1 MTEQT
6 TATPAPTESYTPAHL
21 SARAY
26 GPPVTRGRVVMYT
39 DHAGQEF
46 TAIVTSVHSENVVNL
61 VVFADR
67 RLDRGYGVILQ
78 AGTVWFGSM
87 IGFDHDRGP
96 GTWRWPERV

>member
-6 TATPAPTESYTPAHL
+6 TTLDLADSYTPAHL

-26 GPPVTRGRVVMYT
+26 GPPVTLGRVVIYT
-39 DHAGQEF
+39 DHGGREFPAVVAG
-46 TAIVTSVHSENVVNL
+46 VHSEDVVDL
-61 VVFADR
+61 AILAARPMRKAD
-67 RLDRGYGVILQ
+67 GEMTP
-78 AGTVWFGSM
+78 AGTVAFAYM